1 MTTKT
6 YRRYKYN
13 NPLTIK
19 VNGVKR
25 VINFK
30 PTSKDMYDFVT
41 SEADV
46 QEALEKQTGYKHV
59 FYLVSTV
66 IKEDQQIEEN
76 NIIANDTDKD
86 LVVTFNDIAG
96 DINDKDTYE
105 IPAVADA
112 PEEEN
117 KPIIAPKKAKKAK
130 KQKRKSK

>member
-1 MTTKT
+1 MITKT

-13 NPLTIK
+13 NSLTIK

-25 VINFK
+25 VIIFK
-30 PTSKDMYDFVT
+30 STAKDMFDFVT
-41 SEADV
+41 SEEDV
-46 QEALEKQTGYKHV
+46 QKALEKQASYKHV
-59 FYLVSTV
+59 FYLVNTV

-76 NIIANDTDKD
+76 NIIADDTDKD

-96 DINDKDTYE
+96 DINDKDTDE

-117 KPIIAPKKAKKAK
+117 KPIIAPKKAKKK
-130 KQKRKSK
+130 KKI

>member
-1 MTTKT
+1 MITKT

-13 NPLTIK
+13 NSLTIK

-25 VINFK
+25 VIIFK
-30 PTSKDMYDFVT
+30 STAKDMFDFVT
-41 SEADV
+41 SEEDV
-46 QEALEKQTGYKHV
+46 QKALEKQAGYKHV

-76 NIIANDTDKD
+76 NIIADDTDKD

-117 KPIIAPKKAKKAK
+117 KPIIAPKKAKK
-130 KQKRKSK
+130 QKRKSK